1 MRCCDSDVLRL
12 LFATLITAIA
22 NLAVADDTIVN
33 FARVGDDLEIA
44 EAQID
49 TGGLFNASVVLVRTA
64 LRRYNIAAILAADG
78 GSDVRQMCQDARAIA
93 CVNANFFDADGK
105 ALGLVVSRGI
115 TRHKLHLGGRT
126 LSGVLALT
134 PEGVRIAER
143 DAINLASVSEA
154 IQAGPLLI
162 QTGVKRPIS
171 EKSTSTRRAGV
182 CLDDRKRLVLF
193 AISSSFSGVSIN
205 ALQDLLESK
214 GVGCREALNLDGGG
228 SAQLFVSPHLPG
240 AAQDFSGVDVQ
251 GRDQVPVALG
261 LIAR

>member
-1 MRCCDSDVLRL
+1 MVG
-12 LFATLITAIA
+12 FAH
-22 NLAVADDTIVN
+22 LASADDTIVN

-44 EAQID
+44 ESQID
-49 TGGLFNASVVLVRTA
+49 TGGLFDANVILVRSS
-64 LRRYNIAAILAADG
+64 LRRYNIGAIQAAAG
-78 GSDVRQMCQDARAIA
+78 GSDVRQMCEEARAIA
-93 CVNANFFDADGK
+93 CVNANFFDLDGK

-115 TRHKLHLGGRT
+115 TYHKLHLGGRT

-134 PEGVRIAER
+134 PDGVRIAER

-162 QTGVKRPIS
+162 QNGAKRTIS
-171 EKSTSTRRAGV
+171 ERGSSTRRAGV
-182 CLDDRKRLVLF
+182 CLDDQRRLVLF

-205 ALQDLLESK
+205 ALQDLLISK
-214 GVGCREALNLDGGG
+214 KVGCRDALNLDGGG
-228 SAQLFVSPHLPG
+228 SAQLFVSSHLPG
-240 AAQDFSGVDVQ
+240 AAQDFAGVDIQ